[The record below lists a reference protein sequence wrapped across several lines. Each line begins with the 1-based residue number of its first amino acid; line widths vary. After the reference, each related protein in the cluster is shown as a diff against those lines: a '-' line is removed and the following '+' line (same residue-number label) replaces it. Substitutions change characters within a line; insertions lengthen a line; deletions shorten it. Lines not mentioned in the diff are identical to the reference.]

1 MGPIE
6 NTLLMQQ
13 EIRVATLPI
22 EEFLFS
28 HGSVHLENLHLLK
41 NLDRVTFHTIL
52 EMSLLLAHKRVVG
65 QLQNFHKG
73 TEHQAQ
79 EPNNYSSS

>member
-6 NTLLMQQ
+6 NTILVQRG
-13 EIRVATLPI
+13 IRVATLPI

-28 HGSVHLENLHLLK
+28 LDSVHLENLHLLK
-41 NLDRVTFHTIL
+41 NLDRVTFHMIL
-52 EMSLLLAHKRVVG
+52 EMPLLLAHKRVVG
-65 QLQNFHKG
+65 LLQNFHKG
-73 TEHQAQ
+73 KEHQAQ